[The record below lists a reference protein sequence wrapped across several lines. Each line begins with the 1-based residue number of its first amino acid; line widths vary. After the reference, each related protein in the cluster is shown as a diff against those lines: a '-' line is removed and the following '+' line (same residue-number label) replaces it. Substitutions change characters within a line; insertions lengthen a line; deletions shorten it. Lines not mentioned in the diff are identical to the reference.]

1 MSELKRIYEGLHTVA
16 EASEGPYKPAL
27 RAWVTKLSDMLPN
40 RTAVLHVD
48 GAGQAQFSYWSTD
61 LITLRGGVAR
71 LDGTFTLE
79 QLLAIYEH
87 LKEKS

>member
-27 RAWVTKLSDMLPN
+27 WAWVTKLSDMLPN
-40 RTAVLHVD
+40 RGAVLHVNGIGYGGFHD
-48 GAGQAQFSYWSTD
+48 RSTN
-61 LITLRGGVAR
+61 LIRFDVGRVR
-71 LDGTFTLE
+71 LDGTFTPE